1 MPMSEGK
8 EEGWGFEDG
17 GREGL
22 TGRSRRRRRGGRR
35 PRAGRRRAPPPAGS
49 NAPRTAAG
57 QAHQNPS
64 TEPIRTSRSHS
75 GTRHRRWRHT
85 YLVQVRVGVEVPDG
99 VRLGLDAV
107 AEAGGLEV
115 VDGELHAGHPPVPGR
130 HVPADARR
138 RLCHQRRDAAVENL
152 EGLRPSRP
160 RRRCCARSNSS
171 STPPGPPLN
180 KTEIKSMYLHVESFE
195 VRFISR
201 RSASGSP
208 LRPTKL
214 IH

>member
-22 TGRSRRRRRGGRR
+22 SGRSRRRRRGGRR

-49 NAPRTAAG
+49 NALRPAAVKHTKT
-57 QAHQNPS
+57 QAPNQS
-64 TEPIRTSRSHS
+64 EPH
-75 GTRHRRWRHT
+75 GVTRGHAT
-85 YLVQVRVGVEVPDG
+85 
-99 VRLGLDAV
+99 
-107 AEAGGLEV
+107 AGGGTHTLSKYAS
-115 VDGELHAGHPPVPGR
+115 GSRYRMGFALASMRSPRRAGLR
-130 HVPADARR
+130 W
-138 RLCHQRRDAAVENL
+138 LMYL

-160 RRRCCARSNSS
+160 RRRRCARSNSS
-171 STPPGPPLN
+171 STLPGPPLN

-208 LRPTKL
+208 LRPMKL